1 MTFFYYIIFLY
12 FLILL
17 IFEIQN
23 NLNKNSPLTICPD
36 NWMITSGNTESTING
51 LVKISNPSKK
61 IEIMIP
67 KFKVETKLLSKT
79 KINNLKIETEII
91 PKHPDHFSLLK
102 DYWVTYI
109 VKRKST
115 TEVFINIQINH
126 ESNLKLL
133 EDVESIWV
141 DIIWSNYGP
150 NGIINRQDGFV
161 IPQKISKSFS
171 ETKIINKNK
180 SSGVIPVKT
189 HILGRLDDPID
200 ILDYYLSDQLI
211 EGDIITIGETPLA
224 IMQGRYISSESI
236 NETLLARLLCKSF
249 HPTSSLATAY
259 GMQTLINI
267 IGPTRA
273 ITSWMIAGFLKL
285 LSVKGI
291 FYILAGNQARL
302 IDDITGTTAPYDK
315 NIVFGPNNLDDFCR
329 KVYKKFKSE
338 IAIVDVNDLGKV
350 KILSSSKN
358 CDLKLLELTLKS
370 NPAGNGDEH
379 TPIVIVRPN

>member
-161 IPQKISKSFS
+161 IPQKISKAFS